1 MEKETLTNAH
11 APAKKPNNFWI
22 DFGPLLVFFA
32 AFQYFK
38 RSQPDQA
45 MLWAAGIFA
54 VVAVIA
60 LLIGWLKYK
69 HISKML
75 FFSTAIIVLTAALAI
90 FSGNKTIFYMK
101 PTVINILFGLAVIVG
116 IFLKKNVLKMMMGE
130 AIELPDT
137 KWDKLAI
144 RWGLFFFAMA
154 ALNEYIWRTQSE
166 DFWATFKV
174 FGFLPITFIF
184 TLTQIPFIQ
193 KHGKMRTE

>member
-1 MEKETLTNAH
+1 MEKETLTTAQ

-32 AFQYFK
+32 SFQYFK
-38 RSQPDQA
+38 RSHPDQA
-45 MLWAAGIFA
+45 MLWAAGVFA
-54 VVAVIA
+54 GVAVIA

-75 FFSTAIIVLTAALAI
+75 IFSTLIIVLTAALAI

-101 PTVINILFGLAVIVG
+101 PTVINILFGLGAIGG
-116 IFLKKNVLKMMMGE
+116 IFFKKNVIKMMMGE
-130 AIELPDT
+130 AVELPDAR
-137 KWDKLAI
+137 WDTLAI

-154 ALNEYIWRTQSE
+154 ALNEFIWRTQSE

-193 KHGKMRTE
+193 KHGTMRG